1 MKRCFPCYLAL
12 ALFLIL
18 SFHAWASISAAYFT
32 HLWLDIPM
40 HFAGGAWVAS
50 AVYYFFFLRDGGYKL
65 SAPLLPGILFVVGAA
80 MIVGVC
86 WEFFEYGMD
95 VIAEKYLDGRAINQM
110 GIKDT
115 MGDLFLDM
123 AGAFMAAIY
132 YLVKRR
138 A

>member
-1 MKRCFPCYLAL
+1 M
-12 ALFLIL
+12 
-18 SFHAWASISAAYFT
+18 
-32 HLWLDIPM
+32 
-40 HFAGGAWVAS
+40 AS